1 MRSFNIFAVSAVLA
15 AGIFQTGAAGAH
27 QNDVQVVRGG
37 QPASIIETQEAGVRV
52 YRGSAA
58 ARPAAVAG
66 RAAGGEAIAQ
76 VVSAGSRVW
85 IVDQAAG
92 RLSVCRLVATTQIGE
107 NKIDCLT
114 RPL

>member
-1 MRSFNIFAVSAVLA
+1 MGSFKIFAVSAILA
-15 AGIFQTGAAGAH
+15 AGMFQAGAAVAH
-27 QNDVQVVRGG
+27 PNDVQIVRGG

-52 YRGSAA
+52 YRGPAVA
-58 ARPAAVAG
+58 KPAAVADGG
-66 RAAGGEAIAQ
+66 RSTVQ

-85 IVDQAAG
+85 IVDRAAG
-92 RLSVCRLVATTQIGE
+92 KLSVCRLVATTQSGE

>member
-1 MRSFNIFAVSAVLA
+1 M
-15 AGIFQTGAAGAH
+15 FQAGAAGAH
-27 QNDVQVVRGG
+27 PNDVQIVRGG

-52 YRGSAA
+52 YRGPAVA
-58 ARPAAVAG
+58 KPAAVAD
-66 RAAGGEAIAQ
+66 RAAGGRSTVQ

-85 IVDQAAG
+85 IVDRAAG
-92 RLSVCRLVATTQIGE
+92 KLSVCRLVATTQSGE